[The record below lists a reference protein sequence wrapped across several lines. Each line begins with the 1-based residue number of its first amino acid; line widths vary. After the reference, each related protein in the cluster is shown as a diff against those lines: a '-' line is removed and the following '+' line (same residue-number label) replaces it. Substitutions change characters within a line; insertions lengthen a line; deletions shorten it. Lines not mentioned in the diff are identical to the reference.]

1 MSAISPGADILC
13 GKRRGLL
20 LARAAREKWHTI
32 GLERLIRPSMPGGAF
47 GGRIVENDQGIDGD
61 AGPGV
66 DQKRIDVD
74 RSDAAAGVSHQVGQ
88 ADERFY
94 GGSLEQRGPA
104 AISLL
109 FYPGLGPVDQFPG
122 PC

>member
-47 GGRIVENDQGIDGD
+47 GGRIVENNQGIDGD

-74 RSDAAAGVSHQVGQ
+74 RSDAAAGVSHQVAQ
-88 ADERFY
+88 PDERFSV
-94 GGSLEQRGPA
+94 GS
-104 AISLL
+104 
-109 FYPGLGPVDQFPG
+109 PG
-122 PC
+122 PRAPAPSS